1 MTKNA
6 KTADVQNVA
15 NVQLTTEQM
24 KMTAKQFAQ
33 SLSGKQHTEIIGVVC
48 EKIKAVSN
56 KTTAKI
62 DVTNCT
68 IGKYSD
74 ADKKITGSSYTFNLS
89 DIDTGS
95 YDCDGTKIYILAV
108 KNVIEKSGR
117 KRATRYYITDKQGE
131 NVVYADSITSFTKR
145 VKTIVKNA
153 K

>member
-1 MTKNA
+1 MEKNA

-15 NVQLTTEQM
+15 DVQLTAEQM

-33 SLSGKQHTEIIGVVC
+33 SLTGKNHTDIIGMVC
-48 EKIKAVSN
+48 TKIKAVSS

-74 ADKKITGSSYTFNLS
+74 IDKKVIGSAYTFKLS

-131 NVVYADSITSFTKR
+131 RVVYADSITTFTAR
-145 VKTIVKNA
+145 VKTIVKNS

>member
-1 MTKNA
+1 MEKNA
-6 KTADVQNVA
+6 KTANVQNVA
-15 NVQLTTEQM
+15 NVQLTAEQM
-24 KMTAKQFAQ
+24 KMTAKQFAS
-33 SLSGKQHTEIIGVVC
+33 SLNGKNHTDIIGAVC
-48 EKIKAVSN
+48 QKIKAVSS

-74 ADKKITGSSYTFNLS
+74 ADKKVIGSAYTFKLS

-108 KNVIEKSGR
+108 ANVIEKSGR
-117 KRATRYYITDKQGE
+117 KRTKRYYITDKNGE
-131 NVVYADSITSFTKR
+131 RVVYADSITTFTQR